1 MDRAAIYV
9 RASQDREGRQTSVTD
24 QERVARDLANRRGL
38 EVVGIYADN
47 DRGASTR
54 SRKRRPEFD
63 RLLGDAAAGKFEV
76 IVAYSSSRLTRR
88 PREFE
93 TLIELAEKHGTRII
107 TDRSGDPDFTTAQG
121 RAVARTL
128 AAWDAAQAEQIG
140 ENIDSSIAGRLAAG
154 KDLGGPRPFG
164 WESDRQRHRTAE
176 ADAIRLG
183 ARMILDGHS
192 IRAVAKAWDGM
203 GVAPPRSKHPF
214 WRSQTVRHILLNPRN
229 AGRLV
234 VKGVDYGSPF
244 EPIVDADDAE
254 RVRVILTDPARAP
267 KRGPEPVRWTAI
279 QLVRCGVCGHSLH
292 GTTSQ
297 GVPALRCDAA
307 GRVPGRHPLALAGI
321 LEAQLAV
328 AALIEVWDRLTDGE
342 PDFGADPDVAAAQLR
357 LAELSRR
364 IAQTEADY
372 DADLID
378 GTRYAAKRAR
388 ILPELEAARAALDA
402 LFAASETAGA
412 VEVAKSA
419 LSSLDGTGWESDL
432 TVALPAWRAWW
443 YSQPVTARRRLAR
456 ALWRDV
462 RLVPADEIPGR
473 LEFDGERLS
482 IDAIDWR
489 SLRPEQKETES

>member
-1 MDRAAIYV
+1 MQRAAIYV

-24 QERVARDLANRRGL
+24 QERVARALAERRGL
-38 EVVGIYADN
+38 TVVGLYADN

-54 SRKRRPEFD
+54 SRKRRPEFE
-63 RLLGDAAAGKFEV
+63 RLTADAARGAFEV

-93 TLIELAEKHGTRII
+93 LLIELAEKHGTRII

-164 WESDRQRHRTAE
+164 WEVDRQHHRAAE

-183 ARMILDGHS
+183 VRMILDGHS
-192 IRAVAKAWDGM
+192 IRGVAKAWDAM
-203 GVAPPRSKHPF
+203 GVTPPRSKYPF

-244 EPIVDADDAE
+244 TPIIDPEDAE

-267 KRGPEPVRWTAI
+267 KRGPEPMSWTGL
-279 QLVRCGVCGHSLH
+279 QLLKCGACGHSIH
-292 GTTSQ
+292 ATISKGA
-297 GVPALRCDAA
+297 PALKCDAA
-307 GRVPGRHPLALAGI
+307 SRVPGRHPVALAGI
-321 LEAQLAV
+321 VEAQLALT
-328 AALIEVWDRLTDGE
+328 ALLEVWDRLTDGD
-342 PDFGADPDVAAAQLR
+342 PDFGSNPDVAAAQMR
-357 LAELSRR
+357 VAELSRR
-364 IAQTEADY
+364 LAQTEADY

-378 GTRYAAKRAR
+378 GTRYATKRAK
-388 ILPELEAARAALDA
+388 ILPELEAARSALDT
-402 LFAASETAGA
+402 LLAASETASA
-412 VEVAKSA
+412 VEVAKAA
-419 LSSLDGTGWESDL
+419 LTQLDQSGWEANL
-432 TVALPAWRAWW
+432 NTALPAWREWW
-443 YSQPVTARRRLAR
+443 YSQPVTGRRRLAR

-462 RLVPADEIPGR
+462 RLMPVDDWPGR
-473 LEFDGERLS
+473 LEFDGVRQTV
-482 IDAIDWR
+482 DGYDWHI
-489 SLRPEQKETES
+489 LRPDWKER